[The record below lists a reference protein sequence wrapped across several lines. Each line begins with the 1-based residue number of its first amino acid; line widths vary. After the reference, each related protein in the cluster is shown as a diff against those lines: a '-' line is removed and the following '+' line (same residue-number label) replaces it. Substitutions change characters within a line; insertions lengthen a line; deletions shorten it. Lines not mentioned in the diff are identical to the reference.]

1 MEFLVEEGRIYHQD
15 ERNTVLA
22 EVTYCPVRAGVVDV
36 DHTYVDPSLR
46 GQGVAGRLMEA
57 LAEELRARGLKAV
70 ASCSYADVWLERN
83 REANEDIIA

>member
-46 GQGVAGRLMEA
+46 GQGIAGQLMEA

-83 REANEDIIA
+83 RGQYADIIA